1 MNTPILIRTLKGVLA
16 AAICGLSL
24 SACADFATN
33 GSGPSYLVIE
43 GMEATAGGRDEG
55 GGASLES
62 DVRTNGSVYTDFGTA
77 TIRNVMKNQITTTAP
92 TPHSSITLNHY
103 RVRYRRTDGQNREGI
118 DVPYGFDGATT
129 VTIAAGVTGTISFD
143 LVRLQ
148 SKLEPPLR
156 TLIGQGGS
164 MVISMIAEI
173 TFYGAN
179 QAGDDVV
186 VAGTIDVKFAD
197 YGDDEE

>member
-1 MNTPILIRTLKGVLA
+1 MNSHISISTVKGVLA
-16 AAICGLSL
+16 AVVCGLSL
-24 SACADFATN
+24 TACADFATN

-43 GMEATAGGRDEG
+43 GIEATAGGRDEG

-62 DVRTNGSVYTDFGTA
+62 DVRTDGSVFTDTGAA
-77 TIRNVMKNQITTTAP
+77 TIRNVMKNQVTTTAP

-103 RVRYRRTDGQNREGI
+103 RVRYRRTDGQNREGV

-129 VTIAAGVTGTISFD
+129 LTIQPGATGTITFD

-156 TLIGQGGS
+156 TLIGLGGS
-164 MVISMIAEI
+164 VVISMIAEI

-179 QAGDDVV
+179 PGGDEVV
-186 VAGTIDVKFAD
+186 VVGTIDVKFAD
-197 YGDDEE
+197 YGDDDE